1 MRNYPL
7 CTLSNGQANA
17 NPVLV
22 RNIVSDQKEPI
33 SAKAGDPEISAT
45 EETKV
50 PMVVVPAS
58 SSEDPTA
65 FGRVDDEGNVWVKE
79 NGGERQVGSYPD
91 GVPDDP
97 LALYTRR
104 FEDLE
109 AKVNLFEMRLPTLAA
124 REIEQTLTS
133 LDEEV
138 KEPAAVGNLD
148 ALRERVAKLHEAA
161 KERKEE
167 ALAERAAAKA
177 QALTDREAVVVEAE
191 SIAAQD
197 PERTQWKN
205 SGQRLRDLLDEW
217 KALQRKGPRLDR
229 ADEDALWKRFSSART
244 RFDRH
249 RRQFFSALDARQAEV
264 KRVKEALIEE
274 ATALQNSTEWGRTS
288 AAYRDLMDRWK
299 QAGRASRKE
308 DDALWKRFRE
318 AQQVFFD
325 ARRANSE
332 AVDSAYRENLK
343 VKEALL
349 EEAEALLPVENLEAT
364 IGKLRSIQDRWEEAG
379 HVPRADMNRVENR
392 MRAVEKAVRD
402 AEEEQWRRTDPETK
416 ARAEG
421 MLGQLADSIAELEG
435 DLAKA
440 EADGNE
446 KKAASI
452 RDALATKRAWQE
464 QIQGSVD

>member
-1 MRNYPL
+1 M
-7 CTLSNGQANA
+7 
-17 NPVLV
+17 
-22 RNIVSDQKEPI
+22 SDQKEPI

-50 PMVVVPAS
+50 PKVVVPAS
-58 SSEDPTA
+58 SNEDPAA

-91 GVPDDP
+91 GVPDKP

-104 FEDLE
+104 FEDLA

-124 REIEQTLTS
+124 REIEQTLKS
-133 LDEEV
+133 LDEEI

-148 ALRERVAKLHEAA
+148 ALRARVAKLHDAA

-167 ALAERAAAKA
+167 ALA
-177 QALTDREAVVVEAE
+177 DREAVVVEAE

-249 RRQFFSALDARQAEV
+249 RRQFFSALDSRQAEV

-274 ATALQNSTEWGRTS
+274 ATALQNSTDWGRTS

-299 QAGRASRKE
+299 AAGRASRKE

-349 EEAEALLPVENLEAT
+349 EEAEALLPIDSLEAT
-364 IGKLRSIQDRWEEAG
+364 IKKLRDIQDRWEEAG
-379 HVPRADMNRVENR
+379 HVPRADMNRVESR

-421 MLGQLADSIAELEG
+421 MLGQLADSIAELEA

-446 KKAASI
+446 KKVASI

>member
-1 MRNYPL
+1 M
-7 CTLSNGQANA
+7 
-17 NPVLV
+17 
-22 RNIVSDQKEPI
+22 SDQKDPI
-33 SAKAGDPEISAT
+33 TTNTGEEEITAA
-45 EETKV
+45 EEAAL
-50 PMVVVPAS
+50 PAVVVPATS
-58 SSEDPTA
+58 GEDPATY
-65 FGRVDDEGNVWVKE
+65 GRVDDEGNVWVKE
-79 NGGERQVGSYPD
+79 GGTERQVGSYPD
-91 GVPDDP
+91 RIPEDP

-104 FEDLE
+104 FQDLE
-109 AKVNLFEMRLPTLAA
+109 AKVNLFEMRLPTLSA
-124 REIEQTLTS
+124 REIEQTLKG

-148 ALRERVAKLHEAA
+148 GLRERVAKLHEVA
-161 KERKEE
+161 KERKEQ
-167 ALAERAAAKA
+167 ATRERAAAKA
-177 QALTDREAVVVEAE
+177 QALADRQAVVEEAE
-191 SIAAQD
+191 AIAGQD
-197 PERTQWKN
+197 PERTQWKS
-205 SGQRLRDLLDEW
+205 SGQRLRDLLEEW

-244 RFDRH
+244 QFDRH

-274 ATALQNSTEWGRTS
+274 AISMQNSTDWGATS

-299 QAGRASRKE
+299 AAGRASRKE
-308 DDALWKRFRE
+308 DDALWKRFRA

-325 ARRANSE
+325 ARRQNSE

-349 EEAEALLPVENLEAT
+349 EEAEALLPVKDLEAT
-364 IGKLRSIQDRWEEAG
+364 VAKLRDIQDRWEEAG
-379 HVPRADMNRVENR
+379 HVPRQDMNRVENR

-421 MLGQLADSIAELEG
+421 MLGQLADSIAELEA

-440 EADGNE
+440 EEAGDA

-452 RDALATKRAWQE
+452 RDALETKRAWQS
-464 QIQGSVD
+464 QILGSVD